1 MPLVIGITGAI
12 ASGKSTA
19 CQILENLGGTHCD
32 ADKLVHRMYDPGK
45 PAFHR
50 IVESFGDEVVGTD
63 GFIDRKQL
71 GSKVFG
77 NPEKMSELT
86 TAIGD
91 IKAEVSGVMKQWRNT
106 LSLHEVGLMEAV
118 NFIEAGYGI
127 YSDITWLFAVDDEM
141 AIKRL
146 KERNSFSEEEA
157 TQRLSSQ
164 KKWQDRA
171 PASDI
176 VTMNNGSLKELK
188 ESVTKQY
195 GELTDNYSKGLLPPS
210 KYINWW
216 EKHSPKD

>member
-19 CQILENLGGTHCD
+19 CQILENLGGTQCD

-45 PAFHR
+45 PAFHS
-50 IVESFGDEVVGTD
+50 IVKSFGNEVVGSD

-86 TAIGD
+86 IAIGD
-91 IKAEVSGVMKQWRNT
+91 IKAEVSGVMKEWKKT
-106 LSLHEVGLMEAV
+106 LSFLEVGLMEAV

-127 YSDITWLFAVDDEM
+127 YSDLTWLFAVNDSV

-146 KERNSFSEEEA
+146 KARNDFSEEEA

-164 KKWQDRA
+164 KRWQDRA

-176 VTMNNGSLKELK
+176 VTMNNGSLEELK

-195 GELTDNYSKGLLPPS
+195 DELIDKYSKGSLPLS

-216 EKHSPKD
+216 EKHSP

>member
-19 CQILENLGGTHCD
+19 CQILESLGGTHCD

-50 IVESFGDEVVGTD
+50 IVKSFGNEVVGDD

-77 NPEKMSELT
+77 NPEKMAELT

-91 IKAEVSGVMKQWRNT
+91 IKAEVSGVMKEWKNT
-106 LSLHEVGLMEAV
+106 LGILEVGLMEAV

-127 YSDITWLFAVDDEM
+127 YSDITWLFAVDDEI

-146 KERNSFSEEEA
+146 KARNNFSEKEA

-164 KKWQDRA
+164 KKWKDRA

-176 VTMNNGSLKELK
+176 VTMNNGSLEELK
-188 ESVTKQY
+188 KSVTNQFD
-195 GELTDNYSKGLLPPS
+195 ELTDRYSKGLLPPS

-216 EKHSPKD
+216 KKHST

>member
-50 IVESFGDEVVGTD
+50 IVKSFGEEVVGTD

-91 IKAEVSGVMKQWRNT
+91 IKAEVSGVMKEWRNT
-106 LSLHEVGLMEAV
+106 LNLHEVGLMEAV

-146 KERNSFSEEEA
+146 KARNNFSEEEA

-164 KKWQDRA
+164 KKWQVRA
-171 PASDI
+171 HASDI
-176 VTMNNGSLKELK
+176 VTMNNGSLEELK

-195 GELTDNYSKGLLPPS
+195 GELTDKYSKGLLPPS

-216 EKHSPKD
+216 EEHSPKD

>member
-19 CQILENLGGTHCD
+19 CQILGNLGGTHCD

-50 IVESFGDEVVGTD
+50 IVKSFGNEVVGSD

-77 NPEKMSELT
+77 NPKKMSALT
-86 TAIGD
+86 IAIGD
-91 IKAEVSGVMKQWRNT
+91 IKAEASGVMKEWRNT
-106 LSLHEVGLMEAV
+106 LGFLEVGLMEAV

-127 YSDITWLFAVDDEM
+127 YSDLTWLFAVNDSV

-146 KERNSFSEEEA
+146 KARNNFSEEEA

-164 KKWQDRA
+164 KRWQDRV

-176 VTMNNGSLKELK
+176 VTMNNGSLEELK
-188 ESVTKQY
+188 GSVTKQY
-195 GELTDNYSKGLLPPS
+195 NELIDRYSKGLLPPS

-216 EKHSPKD
+216 QKHSP

>member
-50 IVESFGDEVVGTD
+50 IVKSFGNEVVGSD

-86 TAIGD
+86 IAIGD
-91 IKAEVSGVMKQWRNT
+91 IKAEVSGVMKEWKKT
-106 LSLHEVGLMEAV
+106 LSFLEVGLMEAV

-127 YSDITWLFAVDDEM
+127 YSDLTWLFAVNDSV

-146 KERNSFSEEEA
+146 KARNDFSEEEA

-164 KKWQDRA
+164 KRWQDRA

-176 VTMNNGSLKELK
+176 VTMNNGSLEELK

-195 GELTDNYSKGLLPPS
+195 DELIDKYSKGSLPPS

-216 EKHSPKD
+216 EKHSP

>member
-19 CQILENLGGTHCD
+19 CQVLESLGGTYCD

-50 IVESFGDEVVGTD
+50 IVKSFGTEVVDIG

-91 IKAEVSGVMKQWRNT
+91 IKAEVSGVMNEWRNT
-106 LSLHEVGLMEAV
+106 LGFLEVGLMEAV

-127 YSDITWLFAVDDEM
+127 YSDLTWLFAVDDEV

-146 KERNSFSEEEA
+146 KARNNFSEEEA

-164 KKWQDRA
+164 KKWQERA

-176 VTMNNGSLKELK
+176 VTMNNGSLEELK
-188 ESVTKQY
+188 EAVTKQY
-195 GELTDNYSKGLLPPS
+195 DELTEKYSKGLLSPS

-216 EKHSPKD
+216 QKHSS